1 MIVIIMSEST
11 VFRLCLGGLGLA
23 LCLVFAAPSRGQT
36 GINVEESKKHFQQGV
51 DLFKKEKFREA
62 LDEFNKSYDLRPHW
76 GILYNIGVCHL
87 KLGKKAKSLMV
98 LLQFMEKGGTDIAQ
112 ETAAEVEDFIQDLM
126 TKVGVVRF
134 TGDISGARVL
144 VDGEHI
150 PEANENMYIYVDPGK
165 RYIRVLVDG
174 SVVFE
179 DKINI
184 KKGEEFTIDLGSK
197 SQGTG
202 PTVWTGPQPTPA
214 FIPPVGTPLVDEG
227 KPRKKPGSL
236 MTAGWTMAG
245 LTAAMLIGYAAAGG
259 IALSEKNKMRDVED
273 EYLDEILPA
282 CDSGALSPAQCDT
295 ALAETMAGQD
305 DHYDKAQNAKIAA
318 NVLFGLSLASLAVTI
333 GLLVAGSKATRKEK
347 PVLGPTALSLSPSGA
362 SLTLS
367 F

>member
-1 MIVIIMSEST
+1 MTGTRLIV
-11 VFRLCLGGLGLA
+11 GGMGLA
-23 LCLVFAAPSRGQT
+23 LCLVFAAPCLGQT
-36 GINVEESKKHFQQGV
+36 GINVEESKKHFKQGV

-98 LLQFMEKGGTDIAQ
+98 LLMFMEKGGTDIAQ

-134 TGDISGARVL
+134 TGDISDARVL

-165 RYIRVLVDG
+165 RYIRVLVAG

-179 DKINI
+179 EKINI
-184 KKGEEFTIDLGSK
+184 KKGEEFTIDLGNK
-197 SQGTG
+197 DEGTG

-214 FIPPVGTPLVDEG
+214 FITPVPTPVAEE
-227 KPRKKPGSL
+227 KPKKKMNG
-236 MTAGWTMAG
+236 MVAAGWAMAG
-245 LTAAMLIGYAAAGG
+245 ITAALAVGYAAAGG
-259 IALSEKNKMRDVED
+259 FALSEKNKMRDVED
-273 EYLDEILPA
+273 EYFNEVEPLCTPSCEDEAIPYEA
-282 CDSGALSPAQCDT
+282 AR
-295 ALAETMAGQD
+295 D
-305 DHYDKAQNAKIAA
+305 DHHDKALNAQIAA
-318 NVLFGLSLASLAVTI
+318 NVLFGVGLASLAATI
-333 GLLVAGSKATRKEK
+333 GLLVVGSKRAKKEK
-347 PVLGPTALSLSPSGA
+347 EPVLGPPALSLSPQGA